1 MKSAWRPYARYLAP
15 GARPML
21 RAKERGGIGSR
32 MAQSEE
38 SQRSVLGSRV
48 GRCLEPLKDLGA
60 NSHTGFY
67 AARRPNDT
75 VAGSVLL
82 DV

>member
-1 MKSAWRPYARYLAP
+1 
-15 GARPML
+15 ML
-21 RAKERGGIGSR
+21 RAKERGGIGTR

-38 SQRSVLGSRV
+38 SQGGVLGSVV
-48 GRCLEPLKDLGA
+48 GRCFESLKDLGA
-60 NSHTGFY
+60 NSHTRFY
-67 AARRPNDT
+67 AARSPNDT

>member
-1 MKSAWRPYARYLAP
+1 
-15 GARPML
+15 ML

-38 SQRSVLGSRV
+38 RQRGVLGSLV
-48 GRCLEPLKDLGA
+48 EPLKDLGA

>member
-1 MKSAWRPYARYLAP
+1 
-15 GARPML
+15 ML
-21 RAKERGGIGSR
+21 RAKKRGGIGTR

-38 SQRSVLGSRV
+38 SQGGVLGSVV
-48 GRCLEPLKDLGA
+48 GRCFEPLKDLGA
-60 NSHTGFY
+60 NSHTRFY
-67 AARRPNDT
+67 AARSPNDT

>member
-1 MKSAWRPYARYLAP
+1 
-15 GARPML
+15 
-21 RAKERGGIGSR
+21 

-38 SQRSVLGSRV
+38 RQRGVLGSLV

-67 AARRPNDT
+67 AARSPNDT